1 MAIMKPIK
9 YVVMDCEMIMCRQ
22 GFVITGEQD
31 KTVVGLQ
38 IVILLVI
45 LHGGPG
51 IPVEVV
57 MEDAEVLV

>member
-1 MAIMKPIK
+1 
-9 YVVMDCEMIMCRQ
+9 MDCEMIMCQ
-22 GFVITGEQD
+22 QEFVITGEQD

-45 LHGGPG
+45 LHGGQG

>member
-1 MAIMKPIK
+1 
-9 YVVMDCEMIMCRQ
+9 MIMCRQ
-22 GFVITGEQD
+22 GFVITGEQG

-45 LHGGPG
+45 LHGGQVLL
-51 IPVEVV
+51 VENV

>member
-1 MAIMKPIK
+1 
-9 YVVMDCEMIMCRQ
+9 MIMCQQ

-31 KTVVGLQ
+31 KMAIGLR

-45 LHGGPG
+45 LHGGQV
-51 IPVEVV
+51 IPVEIV

>member
-1 MAIMKPIK
+1 
-9 YVVMDCEMIMCRQ
+9 MIMCQ
-22 GFVITGEQD
+22 PQSVIIDEPN

>member
-1 MAIMKPIK
+1 
-9 YVVMDCEMIMCRQ
+9 MDCEMIMYQQ

-38 IVILLVI
+38 MAILLVI
-45 LHGGPG
+45 LHGGQVLL
-51 IPVEVV
+51 VENV

>member
-1 MAIMKPIK
+1 
-9 YVVMDCEMIMCRQ
+9 MIMCRQ

-38 IVILLVI
+38 IAILLVI
-45 LHGGPG
+45 LHGGQG

>member
-1 MAIMKPIK
+1 
-9 YVVMDCEMIMCRQ
+9 MDCEMIMCQ
-22 GFVITGEQD
+22 PQSVIIDEPN
-31 KTVVGLQ
+31 KTVIGLR

-45 LHGGPG
+45 LHGGQG